1 MYINNYN
8 TEVDLC
14 MRFLMEINVIL
25 TFQLLIFH
33 YLTHLA
39 QKYYHLGGGFSVII
53 DNVTNNE
60 SLYYA
65 IQLNVFIN

>member
-14 MRFLMEINVIL
+14 IRFLMEINVIL

-39 QKYYHLGGGFSVII
+39 QKYYHLGGVSLII